1 MIEKIKIQT
10 YFKIAVW
17 SAIGEEKNPWCYSVK
32 IADCI
37 AVSMGNNFATE
48 EAAYK
53 AALLDAA
60 AYKSQ
65 LEA

>member
-1 MIEKIKIQT
+1 MIEKVKIQT
-10 YFKIAVW
+10 YLKIAVW

-32 IADCI
+32 IADRI
-37 AVSMGNNFATE
+37 AVSMGNNYETE

-53 AALLDAA
+53 AALLCAA

-65 LEA
+65 FEA